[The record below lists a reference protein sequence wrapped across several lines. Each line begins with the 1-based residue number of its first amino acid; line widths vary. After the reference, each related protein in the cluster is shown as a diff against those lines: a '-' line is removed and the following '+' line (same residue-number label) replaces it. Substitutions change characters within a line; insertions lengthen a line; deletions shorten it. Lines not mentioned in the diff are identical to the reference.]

1 MQLSKFF
8 ENWWRRASAASKT
21 DAVLALCAFAAK
33 VYTVAFAIW
42 MAGAKFSAWDGPG
55 AVAFWGFVIGLGFT
69 TVLPYLPRSDSKKWI
84 VEDVR
89 RNLATGVAISKI
101 SSAIWN
107 RRLRPEQ
114 RHDLFVG
121 LLSAIKSEV
130 EGITGDNE
138 GIYLN
143 VSLLLLDDKG
153 DSLVVV
159 CRANNDRPLNS
170 YRLADLLV
178 SQSLSTG
185 EKHYEPECKFADK
198 PYKAILGMPLVAV
211 PECSRAL
218 PHGIVSID
226 SSQAHCFDGLLEDIE
241 NKTLVYISLLKL
253 VIISGESLSS
263 VKGRQNERKR

>member
-1 MQLSKFF
+1 MRLSKFF

-33 VYTVAFAIW
+33 VYAVVFALW
-42 MAGAKFSAWDGPG
+42 MAAAKLTTWDGPG
-55 AVAFWGFVIGLGFT
+55 AGAFWAFVVALGFT
-69 TVLPYLPRSDSKKWI
+69 TAQPYFPKRESKKWI

-107 RRLRPEQ
+107 RRLRSEQ
-114 RHDLFVG
+114 KQDLFVRI
-121 LLSAIKSEV
+121 LSAIKSEV

-143 VSLLLLDDKG
+143 VSLLLIDDKG
-153 DSLVVV
+153 ERLTVV
-159 CRANNDRPLNS
+159 CRANHDRPLSS
-170 YRLADLLV
+170 YRRTDLLV

-185 EKHYEPECKFADK
+185 EKYYEPECNFADK
-198 PYKAILGMPLVAV
+198 PYRAILGMPLVAI
-211 PECSRAL
+211 PECCRAL

-226 SSQAHCFDGLLEDIE
+226 SSQARCFDGLLEEIE
-241 NKTLVYISLLKL
+241 NKTLVYINLLKL
-253 VIISGESLSS
+253 VIVSDESLSG